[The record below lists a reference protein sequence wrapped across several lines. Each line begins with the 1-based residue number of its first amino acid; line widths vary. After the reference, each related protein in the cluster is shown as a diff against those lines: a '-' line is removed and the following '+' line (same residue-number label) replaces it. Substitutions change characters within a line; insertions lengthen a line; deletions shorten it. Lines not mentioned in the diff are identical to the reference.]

1 MKKITISIIMLIL
14 VFRCAYSQQLP
25 LYSQY
30 LFNGFLLNP
39 AISGTKDYIPVTLTG
54 RLQYIGFEGAPRT
67 YVLSA
72 HSPISGGQMGLGGSI
87 FRDQIGAVSETG
99 LQIAYSYHIPLNESI
114 NMSLGLGVRAYQYVY
129 DESQLSY
136 IEEDPTITNTVIST
150 FVPDADL
157 GVYVY
162 SEKWFLSL
170 SAAQLIQYKVK
181 LGSVDVSSSNNTNK
195 RHYFV
200 TGGYML
206 PIGDDIEIEP
216 SLLIKG
222 TATTPLNIDV
232 NVRAIYRKNY
242 WLGLSYRT
250 DKTLITILGIKNQN
264 YLIGIAYDYSLSD
277 IRSYTT
283 GSFELVLRVVN
294 LGEYTN
300 NSSKLL

>member
-283 GSFELVLRVVN
+283 GSFELVLRVN